1 MSFQPKC
8 LINGKE
14 GIITYNSDCDSALGK
29 KNPRV
34 CDYKLC
40 EDFVCCPIDNPSI
53 RIKANEHSEF
63 FYTKF
68 EAGSCTDKI
77 TGEDGICKTKQQ
89 CETSTTKNYTSCGFD
104 NCNEFICCPI
114 KRFTSKSLQGK
125 KLILFLKPPRIIID
139 FFSYSLR
146 KLQRNSF

>member
-14 GIITYNSDCDSALGK
+14 GIITYTSDCDSALEIIKSGK

-34 CDYKLC
+34 CDYKIC
-40 EDFVCCPIDNPSI
+40 KDFVCCPIENPSI
-53 RIKANEHSEF
+53 RIKANEHYEF

-77 TGEDGICKTKQQ
+77 TGEEGICKTKKL
-89 CETSTTKNYTSCGFD
+89 CEKETTRNYTVCGFD

-114 KRFTSKSLQGK
+114 NRFTSKSLQGTT
-125 KLILFLKPPRIIID
+125 ILFLK
-139 FFSYSLR
+139 
-146 KLQRNSF
+146 